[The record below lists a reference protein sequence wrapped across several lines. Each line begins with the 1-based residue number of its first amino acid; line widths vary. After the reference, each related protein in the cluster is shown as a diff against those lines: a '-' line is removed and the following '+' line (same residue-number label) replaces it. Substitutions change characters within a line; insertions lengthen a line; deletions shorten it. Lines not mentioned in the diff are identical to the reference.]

1 FEGAWNIFWFQESL
15 NRHLAHHDPDANP
28 EKQKCKRPK
37 KDWQKRLEG
46 HQLPLMEDD
55 LRRLFALRMR
65 VSRRATVE
73 VNLSGLFNER
83 KIPHFV
89 ESAVN
94 LCDLF
99 SIKPQSSFPA
109 ERGPVEV
116 TQPEVTV
123 VKGLTC
129 TLKVP

>member
-1 FEGAWNIFWFQESL
+1 
-15 NRHLAHHDPDANP
+15 
-28 EKQKCKRPK
+28 
-37 KDWQKRLEG
+37 
-46 HQLPLMEDD
+46 MEDD

-65 VSRRATVE
+65 VSRRAKVE
-73 VNLSGLFNER
+73 VNLSGIFNER

-89 ESAVN
+89 ESEVN

-99 SIKPQSSFPA
+99 SIKPHSSFPA

-123 VKGLTC
+123 VEG
-129 TLKVP
+129 